1 MLHHNEAHREGLE
14 TIRKLIKGIDTA
26 MLTTVTDEGL
36 VSRPMKTQDVEFDGD
51 IWFLTKKD
59 TSKYYE
65 LLHNAQ
71 VNVAYA
77 DRSYVSI
84 SGTAE
89 IVQSR
94 EKVKEFWNAAYEK
107 MLETTWE
114 DPNIVLI
121 KVNAESAEYWESGSL
136 FKQAKF
142 LFEKLTGKET
152 DTKMNDTVKL

>member
-1 MLHHNEAHREGLE
+1 MLHHNEANREGLE
-14 TIRKLIKGIDTA
+14 TIRELIKGIDTA

-36 VSRPMKTQDVEFDGD
+36 VSRPMKTQDVEFNGD

-59 TSKYYE
+59 TSKYHE
-65 LLHNAQ
+65 LLHNAK

-77 DRSYVSI
+77 DKSYVSI

-94 EKVKEFWNAAYEK
+94 EKVKEFWNAMYEK

-121 KVNAESAEYWESGSL
+121 KVKAETAEYWESGSL
-136 FKQAKF
+136 LKQAKF
-142 LFEKLTGKET
+142 LLEKLTGKET
-152 DTKMNDTVKL
+152 DTKMNDTVRL

>member
-1 MLHHNEAHREGLE
+1 MLHHNEANREGLE
-14 TIRKLIKGIDTA
+14 TIRELIKGIDTA
-26 MLTTVTDEGL
+26 MLTTVTEEGL

-59 TSKYYE
+59 TSKYHE
-65 LLHNAQ
+65 LLHNAK

-77 DRSYVSI
+77 DKSYVSI

-94 EKVKEFWNAAYEK
+94 EKVKEFWNAMYEK
-107 MLETTWE
+107 MLGTTWE

-136 FKQAKF
+136 MKKAQF

-152 DTKMNDTVKL
+152 HTKMNDTVKL

>member
-1 MLHHNEAHREGLE
+1 MLHHNEANREGLE
-14 TIRKLIKGIDTA
+14 TIRELIKGIDTA

-36 VSRPMKTQDVEFDGD
+36 VSRPMKTQDVEFNGD

-59 TSKYYE
+59 TSKYHE
-65 LLHNAQ
+65 LLHNAK

-77 DRSYVSI
+77 DKSYVSI

-94 EKVKEFWNAAYEK
+94 EKVKEFWNAMYEK

-136 FKQAKF
+136 LKQAKF
-142 LFEKLTGKET
+142 LFEKLTGKDT
-152 DTKMNDTVKL
+152 KTKMNDTVRL